1 MCLNLSKRVVD
12 TCKSCIYSVPAL
24 LSGTLKTFQKAACDD
39 QQVSLR
45 CPAGTC
51 ISVLI
56 AQYGN
61 SAKDLQDL
69 CPEERGAHPRAN
81 LTCLWPTSLQVNIN
95 CSLYCRPSEVCKSV
109 LENTPLAQDQ
119 SNLLQIDTLAGQK

>member
-1 MCLNLSKRVVD
+1 MSWEQTRMKNIES
-12 TCKSCIYSVPAL
+12 TL

-61 SAKDLQDL
+61 SAKDLQAL
-69 CPEERGAHPRAN
+69 CPDVKGSHSRN
-81 LTCLWPTSLQVNIN
+81 NMTCLWPNILQTGMNPPKMVLIGSTVKVAQRPVAPTSSRLTLRSYI
-95 CSLYCRPSEVCKSV
+95 RASV
-109 LENTPLAQDQ
+109 IPLVH
-119 SNLLQIDTLAGQK
+119 